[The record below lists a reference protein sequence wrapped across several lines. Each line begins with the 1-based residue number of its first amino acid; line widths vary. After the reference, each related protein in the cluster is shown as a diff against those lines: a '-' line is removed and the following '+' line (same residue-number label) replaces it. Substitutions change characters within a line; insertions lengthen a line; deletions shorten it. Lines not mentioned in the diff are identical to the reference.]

1 MSCEDYRALISAAL
15 DGELS
20 GEEQRTLEEHLA
32 GCEECRAYRE
42 ALREL
47 SGLLSQDLPTPDE
60 SFCPAVMEKIRR
72 QSAPRPVRRF
82 PLRSLSLAAS
92 LLLLVGIGVY
102 AGQAITPKYTAR
114 SAATESAEEPMLM
127 TASADFAEAE
137 SEQAEYA
144 APAENAPAPA
154 QSFSATQAATGAAEE
169 SGKMKDTAAA
179 PAIADAGADTNQALS
194 PSRLAAESWL
204 RENGKEDFSVTDVER
219 AEEIPSYES
228 CLEGYAP
235 VGGSWLAS
243 CVSPGGEV
251 LTLLVDGSGTVYGI
265 VREK

>member
-20 GEEQRTLEEHLA
+20 GEEQRTLKEHLA

-114 SAATESAEEPMLM
+114 SAAAESAEEPMLM

-144 APAENAPAPA
+144 APVENAPA
-154 QSFSATQAATGAAEE
+154 QSFSATQAAAGAGAED
-169 SGKMKDTAAA
+169 GKMKDTAAA
-179 PAIADAGADTNQALS
+179 PTIADAGADTNQALS
-194 PSRLAAESWL
+194 PSRLSAENWL
-204 RENGKEDFSVTDVER
+204 LENGKEDFSVTDVER

-228 CLEGYAP
+228 CLGDYAP

-243 CVSPGGEV
+243 CISPGGEG
-251 LTLLVDGSGTVYGI
+251 LTLLLDDSGTVYGI
-265 VREK
+265 IREK

>member
-47 SGLLSQDLPTPDE
+47 SGLLSQDLTTPDE

-92 LLLLVGIGVY
+92 LLLLVGIGLY

-114 SAATESAEEPMLM
+114 SAAAESAEEPMLM

-137 SEQAEYA
+137 SEQAE
-144 APAENAPAPA
+144 NAPAPA
-154 QSFSATQAATGAAEE
+154 QSFSATQAAAGAGAED
-169 SGKMKDTAAA
+169 GKTKDTAAA
-179 PAIADAGADTNQALS
+179 PEIADAGADTNQALS
-194 PSRLAAESWL
+194 PSRLSAENWL
-204 RENGKEDFSVTDVER
+204 LENGKEDFSVTDVER

-228 CLEGYAP
+228 CLGDYAP

-243 CVSPGGEV
+243 CISPGGEG
-251 LTLLVDGSGTVYGI
+251 LTLLLDDSGTVYGI
-265 VREK
+265 IREK

>member
-60 SFCPAVMEKIRR
+60 IFCPAVMEKIRR

-92 LLLLVGIGVY
+92 LLLLVGIGLY

-114 SAATESAEEPMLM
+114 SAAAESAEEPMLM

-137 SEQAEYA
+137 SEQAE
-144 APAENAPAPA
+144 NAPAPA
-154 QSFSATQAATGAAEE
+154 QSFSATQAAAGAGAED
-169 SGKMKDTAAA
+169 GKTKDTAAA
-179 PAIADAGADTNQALS
+179 PEIADAGADTNQALS
-194 PSRLAAESWL
+194 PSRLSAENWL
-204 RENGKEDFSVTDVER
+204 LENGKEDFSVTDVER

-228 CLEGYAP
+228 CLVDYAP

-243 CVSPGGEV
+243 CISPGGEG
-251 LTLLVDGSGTVYGI
+251 LTLLLDDSGTVYGI
-265 VREK
+265 IREK

>member
-60 SFCPAVMEKIRR
+60 IFCPAVMEKIRR

-92 LLLLVGIGVY
+92 LLLLVGIGLY

-114 SAATESAEEPMLM
+114 SAAAESAEEPMLM

-137 SEQAEYA
+137 SEQAE
-144 APAENAPAPA
+144 NAPAPA
-154 QSFSATQAATGAAEE
+154 QSFSATQAAAGAGAED
-169 SGKMKDTAAA
+169 GKTKDTAAA
-179 PAIADAGADTNQALS
+179 PEIADAGADTNQALS
-194 PSRLAAESWL
+194 PSRLSAENWL
-204 RENGKEDFSVTDVER
+204 LENGKEDFSVTDVER

-228 CLEGYAP
+228 CLGDYAP

-243 CVSPGGEV
+243 CISPGGEG
-251 LTLLVDGSGTVYGI
+251 LTLLLDDSGTVYGI
-265 VREK
+265 IREK

>member
-114 SAATESAEEPMLM
+114 SAAAESAEEPMLM

-144 APAENAPAPA
+144 APAENAPA
-154 QSFSATQAATGAAEE
+154 QSFSATQAAAG
-169 SGKMKDTAAA
+169 
-179 PAIADAGADTNQALS
+179 AGADTNQALS
-194 PSRLAAESWL
+194 PSRLSAENWL
-204 RENGKEDFSVTDVER
+204 LENGKEDFSVTDVER

-228 CLEGYAP
+228 CLGDYAP

-243 CVSPGGEV
+243 CISPGGEG
-251 LTLLVDGSGTVYGI
+251 LTLLLDDSGTVYGI
-265 VREK
+265 IREK

>member
-1 MSCEDYRALISAAL
+1 MLISAAL

-114 SAATESAEEPMLM
+114 SATESAEEPMLM

-137 SEQAEYA
+137 SDQAEYA
-144 APAENAPAPA
+144 APAENAPA
-154 QSFSATQAATGAAEE
+154 QSFSATQAAAGAAEE

-243 CVSPGGEV
+243 CVSPGGEG